1 MDAQQRHVVIDDV
14 EILGPT
20 RPRSPSCARAAS
32 TTAAIPWS
40 RSSTMRVVGPFDAA
54 CRTRSPATRSRSSP
68 GRPSWRGAF
77 AEIGPVVVHTC
88 DCGGPRVRACRLSS
102 WRGPRSCA
110 RTGGIVAPT
119 TMWSSSN
126 RMGRCRPCFPTCSP
140 ASLWTSCWSATSR
153 RAATASPH
161 GDPRQGLWVIYW
173 ANSGDGR
180 PQPPEH
186 GVHLP
191 MTCTAPDRDQA
202 TKVRSTNRN
211 QLVRRSMV
219 GCCPIVELRQYE
231 LRLPAATS

>member
-32 TTAAIPWS
+32 TTAAIPSS

-88 DCGGPRVRACRLSS
+88 DCGGPRTRACRLSS

-110 RTGGIVAPT
+110 HTGGIAVRAYDDVVIVEPDGSLPARAFDVLARGSVDFVLVRNVKAGCYSFTARRPT
-119 TMWSSSN
+119 T
-126 RMGRCRPCFPTCSP
+126 GPV
-140 ASLWTSCWSATSR
+140 
-153 RAATASPH
+153 
-161 GDPRQGLWVIYW
+161 GDLLGEQR
-173 ANSGDGR
+173 
-180 PQPPEH
+180 
-186 GVHLP
+186 
-191 MTCTAPDRDQA
+191 
-202 TKVRSTNRN
+202 
-211 QLVRRSMV
+211 
-219 GCCPIVELRQYE
+219 
-231 LRLPAATS
+231 